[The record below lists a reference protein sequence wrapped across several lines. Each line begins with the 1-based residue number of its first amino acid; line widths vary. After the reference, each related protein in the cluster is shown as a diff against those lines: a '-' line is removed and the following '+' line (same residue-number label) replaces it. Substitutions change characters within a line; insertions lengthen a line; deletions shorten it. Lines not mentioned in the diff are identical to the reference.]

1 MTKTGNKAVRSEAG
15 KLALGLVFVAL
26 VIIPLL
32 KMFSFIEGQ
41 GFIRLVRSPV
51 FGRAALHSLSASL
64 FATVISVTLAFL
76 LAWCLRRTRMK
87 GTGVFSV
94 LFILPMLIP
103 SVSIGM
109 GLTILFGSNGIF
121 TNLLHLKQTIYGFRG
136 IVIGSVIYSF
146 PVAFLMLN
154 DAMKYEDASPYEAA
168 SVLGISKWRQLL
180 SIELPYL
187 KRALISASFSVFTMT
202 ITDYGV
208 PLMVGGKCSTLSVMM
223 YQEVI
228 GQLDFGKGSAIGLFL
243 LIPAL
248 IAFVADLLNRERA
261 KASFVT
267 RPFELR
273 KNSFRDGFAYIVCG
287 LVAAAA
293 AVLIGSFCVL
303 AFSGKYPKDMSFTFE
318 HVLETFDLSGGEYL
332 LNSLLIALGTS
343 IIGIVAA
350 FTTAYLT
357 ARMPS
362 KTTKFLHLMSV
373 VSLAVPGVVL
383 GLSYALTFNGSF
395 IYGTII
401 ILIMVNLMHFFASPY
416 LMMYNSLGKLNSNL
430 ESVGQTLGISRW
442 RIVKDVII
450 PQSKGT
456 ILEMFAY
463 FFVNCMMTISAV
475 SFLAT
480 ISTKPLALLI
490 NQLEAQAKLECVAVV
505 SLLILAVNMLVKG
518 IIYILQRK
526 KLSLPVRGE
535 KEKSIADTKTI

>member
-1 MTKTGNKAVRSEAG
+1 
-15 KLALGLVFVAL
+15 
-26 VIIPLL
+26 
-32 KMFSFIEGQ
+32 
-41 GFIRLVRSPV
+41 
-51 FGRAALHSLSASL
+51 
-64 FATVISVTLAFL
+64 
-76 LAWCLRRTRMK
+76 
-87 GTGVFSV
+87 
-94 LFILPMLIP
+94 
-103 SVSIGM
+103 
-109 GLTILFGSNGIF
+109 
-121 TNLLHLKQTIYGFRG
+121 
-136 IVIGSVIYSF
+136 
-146 PVAFLMLN
+146 
-154 DAMKYEDASPYEAA
+154 
-168 SVLGISKWRQLL
+168 
-180 SIELPYL
+180 
-187 KRALISASFSVFTMT
+187 
-202 ITDYGV
+202 
-208 PLMVGGKCSTLSVMM
+208 
-223 YQEVI
+223 
-228 GQLDFGKGSAIGLFL
+228 
-243 LIPAL
+243 
-248 IAFVADLLNRERA
+248 
-261 KASFVT
+261 
-267 RPFELR
+267 
-273 KNSFRDGFAYIVCG
+273 
-287 LVAAAA
+287 
-293 AVLIGSFCVL
+293 
-303 AFSGKYPKDMSFTFE
+303 MSFTFE